1 MFDPTSRSESHKPQ
15 SQSYEVIVQAPIA
28 WKQQI
33 QDSLPDSV
41 RQVVWK
47 ESTNEEILSHQ
58 HHLQAEDT
66 LALGVRAAH
75 EFQMIGFAIV
85 VETNLS
91 LMLAMHHDDLTEL
104 HVWTL
109 NSDREAC
116 DLLRSLSSQINR
128 QQISFNASFSHRVG
142 RMDLFEESQTP
153 CSAWKLDEAQRFL
166 PLTPPSGG
174 GLLSGSFNPLH
185 PGHERMKA
193 AAEEILEQQVD
204 YEMTLRNADKPPL
217 DFLSLAARSSQFT
230 QGDLLLTAV
239 PTFSE
244 KAELFPKSTFVI
256 GWDTAIRVLDRRFY
270 PDGELESALK
280 QFAERE
286 CRFLVAAR
294 RHRGDLQRLGNLVVP
309 KKFRDLFIE
318 IPPELFEEDISS
330 TAIRNA
336 WLRGDSELGPPLHRI
351 LNFTHND

>member
-1 MFDPTSRSESHKPQ
+1 MFDPTSQSESHKPQ

-28 WKQQI
+28 WKQKI
-33 QDSLPDSV
+33 QDSLPNSA
-41 RQVVWK
+41 RQVLWK
-47 ESTNEEILSHQ
+47 ASTTEEIFSHQ
-58 HHLQAEDT
+58 HHVQAEDT
-66 LALGVRAAH
+66 LALAVRAAH
-75 EFQMIGFAIV
+75 EFQTTGFAITIK
-85 VETNLS
+85 TNLS
-91 LMLAMHHDDLTEL
+91 LMLAMHHEDLTEL
-104 HVWTL
+104 HGWTL
-109 NSDREAC
+109 NSDQEAC
-116 DLLRSLSSQINR
+116 DLLIALRSQIER
-128 QQISFNASFSHRVG
+128 QQIAFNASFSHRVG
-142 RMDLFEESQTP
+142 RMDLFEEPQET
-153 CSAWKLDEAQRFL
+153 CSAWKLDQTLRFL

-185 PGHERMKA
+185 PGHQRMKA

-244 KAELFPKSTFVI
+244 KAELFPQSTFVI

-280 QFAERE
+280 RFAKRE

-294 RHRGDLQRLGNLVVP
+294 RHRGDLHRLENLVVP

-330 TAIRNA
+330 TAIRKA